1 MESRETE
8 LCNKLY
14 KTEEEQQIFLGFQ
27 ILKQE
32 QKETSNKAK
41 YFWIFQ
47 ISNQKREIKQTKA
60 RKLRRQT
67 KRNNGNIFDLFV
79 FWKAEIRT
87 RTTKKRKESETWI
100 YKVPTN
106 MIYR

>member
-14 KTEEEQQIFLGFQ
+14 KTEKEQQIFLDFQ

-32 QKETSNKAK
+32 QKETANKAK

-47 ISNQKREIKQTKA
+47 IPT
-60 RKLRRQT
+60 RK
-67 KRNNGNIFDLFV
+67 
-79 FWKAEIRT
+79 
-87 RTTKKRKESETWI
+87 
-100 YKVPTN
+100 
-106 MIYR
+106 